1 MSTVKKYL
9 KTKVKVT
16 FEVAKE
22 AALGAKEV
30 YLLCDFNGWDP
41 IPLVASKAKKKE
53 GSYSLS
59 IDLPIPQETK
69 AFQYRFRFVMPDGSE
84 KYDNDWNAEKYCP
97 NPFGGENS
105 VFTVV
110 A

>member
-41 IPLVASKAKKKE
+41 IPLVASK
-53 GSYSLS
+53 
-59 IDLPIPQETK
+59 
-69 AFQYRFRFVMPDGSE
+69 
-84 KYDNDWNAEKYCP
+84 
-97 NPFGGENS
+97 
-105 VFTVV
+105 
-110 A
+110 